1 LKFPCLIGFLLFAA
15 VIETAAAGAP
25 ENVPAAP
32 SPPAMSMLRAK
43 GFRLSYFSSTTG
55 EAICRVR
62 AAKILPARKRAGPFL
77 MPAPGYELRQPEIDI
92 IPGVCAAGDWDSL
105 AGYLAGLRYFTLREA
120 ITLRLEEP
128 PSVGNTAAGETETIN
143 TAARPPLAAW
153 RVTGA
158 PVLRAPPAAPPGVG
172 ALLFS
177 ALDDAG
183 HRVQL
188 RLFRDAESGALTLRT
203 LPLPPAPPGPV
214 SRAAQ
219 SRRPARPAPPPFV
232 LRQP

>member
-1 LKFPCLIGFLLFAA
+1 
-15 VIETAAAGAP
+15 
-25 ENVPAAP
+25 
-32 SPPAMSMLRAK
+32 MSMLRAK
-43 GFRLSYFSSTTG
+43 GFRLTYFSSTTG
-55 EAICRVR
+55 GAICRVR

-92 IPGVCAAGDWDSL
+92 IPGICAAEDWDAL

-120 ITLRLEEP
+120 ITLRLASPADE
-128 PSVGNTAAGETETIN
+128 NAAAAGDESKN
-143 TAARPPLAAW
+143 LNDAARPPAASW

-158 PVLRAPPAAPPGVG
+158 PARHASPAAPSGAG

-183 HRVQL
+183 RRVHL
-188 RLFRDAESGALTLRT
+188 RLFRDAASGALTLQP
-203 LPLPPAPPGPV
+203 LSLPPAPPAPAPPRTA
-214 SRAAQ
+214 RAAH
-219 SRRPARPAPPPFV
+219 SGRAARPAPPSLV